1 MTAARHA
8 KHSDKRERLIDAAR
22 VLFHRRGFGET
33 SLADIARESGVPVGN
48 VYYYFKTKEDIAA
61 AVIEQYRVHMAGIA
75 QVAEKRPTARERI
88 LSMLDSLAC
97 DCDAIAHSGCPMG
110 SLCVEFGKRDTA
122 LREEANRLLLR
133 MIEWVERQFAGMA
146 RTDARALA
154 IQLVSTVQGASVLAL
169 AMHDPGILRQ
179 ELARMKTVVE
189 AL

>member
-1 MTAARHA
+1 MSAAR
-8 KHSDKRERLIDAAR
+8 HSDKRERLVEAAR
-22 VLFHRRGFGET
+22 DLFHRRGYGET

-61 AVIEQYRVHMAGIA
+61 AVIEQHRAHMTGIA
-75 QVAEKRPTARERI
+75 QLAETRPTARERI

-97 DCDAIAHSGCPMG
+97 GCDSIAHSGCPMG

-133 MIEWVERQFAGMA
+133 MIEWVERQFAGMG
-146 RTDARALA
+146 RGDARELA
-154 IQLVSTVQGASVLAL
+154 IQLVSTVQGASVLSL
-169 AMHDPGILRQ
+169 AMHDPAIVRQ

-189 AL
+189 ALE